1 MKKWRIILAAV
12 LAAAAATA
20 CGTAIGCKKGSSH
33 DAHTYSSAWSSDR
46 YTHWHEPTCG
56 DTDKRGD
63 EKGHEWDENNVCTV
77 CSIKKANGIE
87 VSKGVT
93 VYKMGTKSV
102 IDVPV
107 NDLSVNLL
115 KEDGSVDRAMSADEY
130 TVKYYK
136 GKNELSSLNSVDAGS
151 YNIWVEATINDQVVD
166 SCVVVYVTD
175 IFADLVKTEGETTQ
189 VIGGDHISPTW
200 KFRATLL
207 SGNTIDLDISD
218 VRVTSFSTF
227 EVADDHKATVTY
239 EYINSLGESTTKD
252 IFVPYVITAP
262 EGNVELIDN
271 SFVYDDIKGITT
283 DKTQLKNENM
293 TDANSFLTVTDV
305 ADFQW
310 RSASGKYVEIQGPS
324 LQVEFKGTGV
334 FKINC
339 ASTGGTNVSGLA
351 LMDEDGN
358 YVTATYSSKDVF
370 AAEEYAIYGINGNVG
385 VEFSFTI
392 NKPGKYTVCS
402 MDEVQTAEDI
412 IDTKRYLRIW
422 NISMIDIA
430 ISD

>member
-1 MKKWRIILAAV
+1 MKR
-12 LAAAAATA
+12 
-20 CGTAIGCKKGSSH
+20 
-33 DAHTYSSAWSSDR
+33 
-46 YTHWHEPTCG
+46 
-56 DTDKRGD
+56 
-63 EKGHEWDENNVCTV
+63 
-77 CSIKKANGIE
+77 ANGIE
-87 VSKGVT
+87 VTKGVT
-93 VYKMGTKSV
+93 VYKMGAKSS
-102 IDVPV
+102 ISIPV
-107 NDLSVNLL
+107 NDLTVNLL
-115 KEDGSVDRAMSADEY
+115 KEDGSFDRAMSADEY
-130 TVKYYK
+130 TIKYYK
-136 GKNELSSLNSVDAGS
+136 GKTELANLDAVDAGS
-151 YNIWVEATINDQVVD
+151 YNIWVETKINNQIVD

-175 IFADLVKTEGETTQ
+175 ILADLVKTGGETTQ

-200 KFRATLL
+200 TFRASFL
-207 SGNTIDLDISD
+207 SGNTIDLNISD

-227 EVADDHKATVTY
+227 EIADDHEATVTY
-239 EYINSLGESTTKD
+239 SYVNSLGEMTSRD
-252 IFVPYVITAP
+252 VSVPYVITAP
-262 EGNVELIDN
+262 EGNVELIDH

-293 TDANSFLTVTDV
+293 TDANSFLTVTEV

-358 YVTATYSSKDVF
+358 YVTATYTSKNVF
-370 AAEEYAIYGINGNVG
+370 AADEYAVYGINGNTG

-392 NKPGKYTVCS
+392 NKPGKYTICS
-402 MDEVQTAEDI
+402 VDEVQTAEDI

-430 ISD
+430 ISE